1 MKTDKLTVLLL
12 VSMDLITEMM
22 METIRH
28 ANCGLL
34 LGSTEYSMHVFVQLE
49 ERGQN

>member
-1 MKTDKLTVLLL
+1 MTVLLL
-12 VSMDLITEMM
+12 ISMDLVIEMM
-22 METIRH
+22 VGTIRH